1 MVVCKWEKVKK
12 DLAQLLATSPPISPT
27 PYCVIVESDFTD
39 NIFDS
44 VLLLFN
50 GKKEKKKSL
59 YSDNKPTDLPTPY
72 CAILESDLMVQS
84 VWKEEEELEQ
94 EEEKRKRR
102 EEWLQVSKLLMII
115 IISCKMIV
123 KGKKAVNL

>member
-39 NIFDS
+39 IIFDS
-44 VLLLFN
+44 VLLLFNGKKEKKKSLYRSNKSVDLPTPSCAMFESDLMVNTFDSVWLLFN

-84 VWKEEEELEQ
+84 V
-94 EEEKRKRR
+94 
-102 EEWLQVSKLLMII
+102 
-115 IISCKMIV
+115 
-123 KGKKAVNL
+123 